1 EFHWNYGGKWAD
13 TKIWA
18 CWQLCLRRSEQT
30 DSLTKLPP
38 LRDHTMLAQLIPKDG
53 GPPITLTHPIT
64 VVGRN
69 SKQCDLV
76 LDHTSI
82 SKQHCMLV
90 KTDGL
95 VYLRDLGS
103 TNGTRV
109 NGQRVIRG
117 ALLPGDLLSFAGL
130 NFRIHMGPDPAIDAS
145 PGGRTEWMP
154 GLPGQAKSGKAS
166 GGKPLS
172 DSSLSDVRF
181 LRDSDLLIPD

>member
-1 EFHWNYGGKWAD
+1 
-13 TKIWA
+13 
-18 CWQLCLRRSEQT
+18 
-30 DSLTKLPP
+30 
-38 LRDHTMLAQLIPKDG
+38 MLAQLIPRDG
-53 GPPITLTHPIT
+53 GPTITLTQPIT
-64 VVGRN
+64 VVGR
-69 SKQCDLV
+69 SARQCDLV

-130 NFRIHMGPDPAIDAS
+130 SFRIHLGPDVAVDSS
-145 PGGRTEWMP
+145 PGHRTEFMP
-154 GLPGQAKSGKAS
+154 GHSGNPSSGKNAAA
-166 GGKPLS
+166 KPLS